1 MSEYKARVLVDLIAD
16 KLIQHLTALEQL
28 EELSKNREVEPVEIG
43 SHLSRLRGLRDS
55 LIRDAERA
63 LELIKGGE
71 ILRGGESSEE
81 LYALAGYY
89 VEGAYHTETRIL
101 DRLGGVLREDH
112 EQIERLKNVL
122 KQIMERLE

>member
-1 MSEYKARVLVDLIAD
+1 MSEYKVKVLVDMMAD
-16 KLIQHLTALEQL
+16 KLIQHLTALERL
-28 EELSKNREVEPVEIG
+28 EELSKNQEVEPVEIG

-71 ILRGGESSEE
+71 IPRGGEHSEE

-89 VEGAYHTETRIL
+89 VEGAYHKETRIL
-101 DRLGGVLREDH
+101 DRLGGALREDH

-122 KQIMERLE
+122 KQIMEKLE

>member
-1 MSEYKARVLVDLIAD
+1 MSEYKARVLVDLIAN

-89 VEGAYHTETRIL
+89 VDGAYHTEMRIL

-122 KQIMERLE
+122 KQVMERLE

>member
-1 MSEYKARVLVDLIAD
+1 MSEYKARVLVDLIAN

-89 VEGAYHTETRIL
+89 VEGAYHTEMRIL

-122 KQIMERLE
+122 KQVMERLE